1 MRRMANPSMEDG
13 LISDQ
18 TMDDELRIMPTR
30 TAAVELFG
38 AGDWPQT
45 DGRDISK
52 VSLEAWDAAVEDPS
66 RSCRSRLFGGGCVAG
81 ADDVDCGG
89 GPQPA

>member
-45 DGRDISK
+45 DGRDISG
-52 VSLEAWDAAVEDPS
+52 SLEAWDAA
-66 RSCRSRLFGGGCVAG
+66 
-81 ADDVDCGG
+81 
-89 GPQPA
+89 

>member
-38 AGDWPQT
+38 RGI
-45 DGRDISK
+45 GRRRT
-52 VSLEAWDAAVEDPS
+52 AATS
-66 RSCRSRLFGGGCVAG
+66 R
-81 ADDVDCGG
+81 
-89 GPQPA
+89 